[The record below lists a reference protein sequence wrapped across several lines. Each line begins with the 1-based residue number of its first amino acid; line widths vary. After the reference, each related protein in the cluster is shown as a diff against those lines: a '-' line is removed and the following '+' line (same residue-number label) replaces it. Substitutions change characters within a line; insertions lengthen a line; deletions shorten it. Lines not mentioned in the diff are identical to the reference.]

1 MISSESYSG
10 SASKGKRCV
19 PLASSLQA
27 DIKFDSLQTG
37 LIEGTL
43 LTELSCA
50 SPVPGPLMFC
60 RSKERAQQSIFSR
73 SCWQAFRL
81 SSRQRLPQ

>member
-19 PLASSLQA
+19 PVASSLQA
-27 DIKFDSLQTG
+27 DVKCDSLQTG
-37 LIEGTL
+37 LIEDTL
-43 LTELSCA
+43 LTELNCA
-50 SPVPGPLMFC
+50 SPVRGPLMLC
-60 RSKERAQQSIFSR
+60 RSEERAPQSIFSW
-73 SCWQAFRL
+73 SFWQAFRL